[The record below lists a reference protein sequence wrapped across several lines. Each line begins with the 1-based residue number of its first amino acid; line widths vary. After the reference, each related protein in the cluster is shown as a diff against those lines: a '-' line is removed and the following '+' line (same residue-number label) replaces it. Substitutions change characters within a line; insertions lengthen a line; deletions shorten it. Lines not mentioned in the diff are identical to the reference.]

1 MNRKKRI
8 IYILLVLLVIAI
20 VGGFYGYKEFN
31 RKNESLTDATPAFK
45 VKSTDLISEFAAD
58 EKAAN
63 TKYLG
68 KVVQVAGIVKKLDK
82 DDKGFYTVV
91 LGDTSSMSSVRC
103 SVDSLFTAEITSVK
117 PNAPVFMKGIC
128 TGYMAD
134 DLGIGADVILNRCV
148 LVKD

>member
-1 MNRKKRI
+1 MNGKKRI
-8 IYILLVLLVIAI
+8 IYILLLLLVIGVA
-20 VGGFYGYKEFN
+20 GGIYGYKEFN
-31 RKNESLTDATPAFK
+31 RKNESLTDAAPAFK
-45 VKSTDLISEFAAD
+45 VKSTDLISEFAAG

-68 KVVQVAGIVKKLDK
+68 KVVQVAGMVKKLDK

-103 SVDSLFTAEITSVK
+103 SVDSLFTNEITSVK
-117 PNAPVFMKGIC
+117 LNTPVFMKGIC

-134 DLGIGADVILNRCV
+134 ELGIGADVILNRCV